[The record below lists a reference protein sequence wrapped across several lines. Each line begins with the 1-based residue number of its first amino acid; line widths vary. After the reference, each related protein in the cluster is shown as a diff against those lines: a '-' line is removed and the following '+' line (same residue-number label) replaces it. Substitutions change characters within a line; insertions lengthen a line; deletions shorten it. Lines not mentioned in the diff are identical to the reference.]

1 MLAKL
6 FDAKAAEAKWS
17 KAWDAAKIGAADPA
31 QSGTPYVIMMP
42 PPNVTGT
49 LHMGHAL
56 TMSLQDLLTRFHR
69 MVGRNTLWQPGMDH
83 AGIAVQ
89 AIVDTKLEAEGVR
102 KEDLGRAEF
111 LRRAW
116 AWKEESGGT
125 ITHQL
130 RALGASPDWDRER
143 FTMDAGLSRA
153 VKQVFVTLYEQGL
166 IYKDKR
172 LVNWDTKLQTAIS
185 DLEVEQKETQGHL
198 WHLRYPLANDSTRF
212 LIVATTRPETM
223 LGDTGV
229 AVHPEDPRFQGL
241 IGQQVRLPLTGRL
254 VPIVG
259 DTHADPEKGTGAV
272 KITPAHDFNDFEV
285 GRRHNLEMINILN
298 RDGTLNE
305 SVPEMLQGLTVLDAR
320 QKVVAQ
326 ADAEGWLE
334 KVEAH
339 VLQQPIGDRSKTVV
353 EPYLTEQ
360 WFVDA
365 AELAAPAV
373 AAVERGETV
382 FVPETHAKVYFDW
395 MQRIQPWCIS
405 RQLWWGHQIPAWY
418 DEAGE
423 VYVAV
428 DEAAAQAQAGP
439 DAVLRQDPDVLD
451 TWFSSALWPFST
463 LGWPDRT
470 DALSA
475 YYPGSVLVTGHDILF
490 FWVARMM
497 MMGLHFMGQ
506 VPFRQVYIHALV
518 RDEQGAKMSKS
529 KGNIIDPLNVSDRYG
544 TDALRFTLAAMASPG
559 NDLKLSMERV
569 EDSRNFITK
578 LWNTAKYVELKG
590 CSVNADFDPNC
601 LIHPLNQWILG
612 ELAQAQTRLEQAL
625 KAYHFNEAAAALYH
639 FTWDL
644 FCPWYL
650 EFTKALLDSQDQ
662 VLATETKSTL
672 AYGFGHLLRLLHPL
686 IPFVTEELWDGYFRT
701 ATSHRRNAQGVDGL
715 LSLHAWPS
723 ALSGQSDAARADLD
737 FVRNLISAV
746 RTAKA
751 DLNLAPGSRVSL
763 QVFEPTATASR
774 CLEAYRPL
782 LKFVGRIDHVSV
794 VDPAP
799 EGAVSLVVQGGAFFL
814 PLSGLMDISTERQ
827 RLLKERAKV
836 EAAILKLD
844 RTLENPRFLARAPKT
859 VVKKQRHERSALE
872 EDLTLLRVAEGRL
885 EQIEPRSPD

>member
-6 FDAKAAEAKWS
+6 FDAKGAEAKWS
-17 KAWDAAKIGAADPA
+17 KAWEAGKIGAADPA
-31 QSGTPYVIMMP
+31 QGGTPYVIMMP

-56 TMSLQDLLTRFHR
+56 TMGLQDLLTRYHR
-69 MVGRNTLWQPGMDH
+69 MRGNNTLWQPGMDH

-89 AIVDTKLEAEGVR
+89 AIVDAKLDAEGVR
-102 KEDLGRAEF
+102 KEELGRAEF

-116 AWKEESGGT
+116 AWKEDSGGT
-125 ITHQL
+125 ITRQL

-143 FTMDAGLSRA
+143 FTMDAGLSAA
-153 VKQVFVTLYEQGL
+153 VKHVFVTLYEQDL

-198 WHLRYPLANDSTRF
+198 WYLRYPLANDPTRV

-229 AVHPEDPRFQGL
+229 AVHPEDPRFQRL

-285 GRRHNLEMINILN
+285 GRRHNLDMINILN
-298 RDGTLNE
+298 RDGTLNDA
-305 SVPEMLQGLTVLDAR
+305 VPEMFQGLTVLEAR
-320 QKVVAQ
+320 QRVVAQ
-326 ADAEGWLE
+326 AEAEGWLE

-339 VLQQPIGDRSKTVV
+339 VLQQPTGDRSKTVV

-360 WFVDA
+360 WFADA
-365 AELAAPAV
+365 AKLAEPAI
-373 AAVERGETV
+373 AAVERGETT
-382 FVPETHAKVYFDW
+382 FVPDAHTKIYYDW
-395 MQRIQPWCIS
+395 MRRIQPWCIS

-463 LGWPDRT
+463 LGWPEKT
-470 DALSA
+470 EALAA

-529 KGNIIDPLNVSDRYG
+529 KGNIIDPLDVSDQYG

-578 LWNTAKYVELKG
+578 LWNTAKYIELNE
-590 CSVNADFDPNC
+590 CSVDADFDPNR
-601 LIHPLNQWILG
+601 LVHPLNQWILG
-612 ELAQAQTRLEQAL
+612 ELAQAQTNLEQAL
-625 KAYHFNEAAAALYH
+625 AAYHFNEAAAALYH

-650 EFTKALLDSQDQ
+650 EFTKPLLDSQDRA
-662 VLATETKSTL
+662 LAKETKATL

-686 IPFVTEELWDGYFRT
+686 IPFVTEEVWDGYFRAAT
-701 ATSHRRNAQGVDGL
+701 AGDKTAQGTSGF
-715 LSLHAWPS
+715 LSLQAWPQ
-723 ALSGQSDAARADLD
+723 ALSVRCDAARADLD
-737 FVRNLISAV
+737 FVRDLISAV
-746 RTAKA
+746 RIAKA
-751 DLNLAPGSRVSL
+751 DLTIPPGSRVSL
-763 QVFEPTATASR
+763 QVIEPTAMAAR
-774 CLEAYRPL
+774 CLEAYGPL
-782 LKFVGRIDHVSV
+782 LKFVGRIDQVSV
-794 VDPAP
+794 VETAP
-799 EGAVSLVVQGGAFFL
+799 DGAVSLVVQGGAFFL
-814 PLSGLMDISTERQ
+814 PVAGLIDIGAERQ
-827 RLLKERAKV
+827 RLTKERVKV
-836 EAAILKLD
+836 EAAMEKLD
-844 RTLENPRFLARAPKT
+844 KTLNNPNFLARAPDA
-859 VVKKQRHERSALE
+859 VVTKQRHERAALE
-872 EDLTLLRVAEGRL
+872 EDLSLLREAENRL
-885 EQIEPRSPD
+885 DQI